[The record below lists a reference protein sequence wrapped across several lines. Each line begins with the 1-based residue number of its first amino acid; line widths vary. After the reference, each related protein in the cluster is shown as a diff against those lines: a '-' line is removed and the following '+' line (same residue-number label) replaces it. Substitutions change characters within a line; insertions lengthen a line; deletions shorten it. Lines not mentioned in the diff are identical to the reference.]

1 MKNRVVFIGA
11 LLAST
16 GLVALGAPI
25 DGKWTVEV
33 AGRGGGAATTRTLTL
48 KSDGMKITGKYDPG
62 NGMAVDISEGM
73 VHDADVSFK
82 VTTEGRN
89 GPQVTNYKGTLAGDE
104 LTLTGTREAAA
115 GGAPGGGGGGGG
127 APGGGGGGGGR
138 AGGGGGGGR
147 GGAPMPMVFKRA
159 K

>member
-1 MKNRVVFIGA
+1 MRHMKNRVVFVGA

-33 AGRGGGAATTRTLTL
+33 QGRGGGAATTRTLTL
-48 KSDGMKITGKYDPG
+48 KSDGMKLTGKYDPG
-62 NGMAVDISEGM
+62 NGMAVDIAEGM

-82 VTTEGRN
+82 VTSEGRN
-89 GPQVTNYKGTLAGDE
+89 GPQTTDYKGTLAGDE

-115 GGAPGGGGGGGG
+115 GGGGGGGG

-138 AGGGGGGGR
+138 AGGGGGGGGGR
-147 GGAPMPMVFKRA
+147 GPMPMVFKRA